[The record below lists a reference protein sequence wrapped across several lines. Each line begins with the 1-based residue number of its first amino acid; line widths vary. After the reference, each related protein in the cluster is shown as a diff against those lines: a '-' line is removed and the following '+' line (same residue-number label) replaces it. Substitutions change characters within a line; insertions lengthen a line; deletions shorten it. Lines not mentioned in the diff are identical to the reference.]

1 MNNREFEQP
10 EFTASIRGYDRL
22 QVDDYI
28 ARLRAIAIEAEERAR
43 EAESELEFSRHATI
57 GPRVS
62 EIFDLAVAESKELRE
77 RVTAEADGLRAQ
89 ARRDAEEILERARD
103 LAMEIEAD
111 TKRARDEAIAEV
123 EAAREDATEDLAA
136 IARHREH
143 HLADLHR
150 LQESL
155 ASAARLVESGSGPRV
170 IEAAEA
176 TTRALPAA

>member
-1 MNNREFEQP
+1 VNNREFELP

-28 ARLRAIAIEAEERAR
+28 ARLRAIAIESGERAR

-77 RVTAEADGLRAQ
+77 RVAAEADSVRAQ
-89 ARRDAEEILERARD
+89 ARRDAEEILKRARD
-103 LAMEIEAD
+103 LALEIEAD
-111 TKRARDEAIAEV
+111 TTRGREQAIAEID
-123 EAAREDATEDLAA
+123 AAREEAAADLQS
-136 IARHREH
+136 IARQREQ
-143 HLADLHR
+143 HLTDLHR

-155 ASAARLVESGSGPRV
+155 ASAARLVESGSGPRAV
-170 IEAAEA
+170 EAAEE
-176 TTRALPAA
+176 TRALPAA

>member
-28 ARLRAIAIEAEERAR
+28 VRLRAIAIEAEERAR

-77 RVTAEADGLRAQ
+77 RVAAEADSMRAQ

-111 TKRARDEAIAEV
+111 TKRGREEAIAEID
-123 EAAREDATEDLAA
+123 AAREEATNDLQAT
-136 IARHREH
+136 ARQRAQHV
-143 HLADLHR
+143 ADLHR

-155 ASAARLVESGSGPRV
+155 ASATRLVESGSAPRAV
-170 IEAAEA
+170 EVADEE
-176 TTRALPAA
+176 TRALPAA